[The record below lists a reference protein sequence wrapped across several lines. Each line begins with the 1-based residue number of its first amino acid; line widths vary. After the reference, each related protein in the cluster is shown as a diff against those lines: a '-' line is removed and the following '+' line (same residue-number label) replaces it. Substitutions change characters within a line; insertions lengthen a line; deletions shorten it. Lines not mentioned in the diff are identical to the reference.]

1 MSDLDNTEIQQ
12 KVNEIVNTENERL
25 LQKKEIVDQETDG
38 KDRMRVLNRTT
49 RKRGEHITK
58 MILAFVIVLCL
69 FTFLRLLADTFQGVP
84 AFIFEIPNFIIVAI
98 GIIYIFTIFV
108 DMLGRDRI
116 YYDKY
121 QFEHPNVDTPEEVQ
135 QKHQQRQDATQ
146 YCVGPECCP
155 GTDAGQPV
163 FDAALNLCVI
173 SQDSFANM
181 KMKNKVNPTPSNK
194 PNEFEDYAKV

>member
-69 FTFLRLLADTFQGVP
+69 FTFLRLLADTFQAVP
-84 AFIFEIPNFIIVAI
+84 AFVFEIPNFIIVAI
-98 GIIYIFTIFV
+98 Y
-108 DMLGRDRI
+108 
-116 YYDKY
+116 
-121 QFEHPNVDTPEEVQ
+121 N
-135 QKHQQRQDATQ
+135 
-146 YCVGPECCP
+146 
-155 GTDAGQPV
+155 
-163 FDAALNLCVI
+163 
-173 SQDSFANM
+173 S
-181 KMKNKVNPTPSNK
+181 
-194 PNEFEDYAKV
+194 